1 MIEASPVRLPNNRS
15 KIINQNCIKAI
26 LFDLGETVLTFGR
39 FSATRMFR
47 EGAKLSYEYLK
58 SCGQRVGNFEYYC
71 WWNLIALRIRH
82 LISNITQNDFNSSAL
97 LRGIGKRKGIRLDR
111 QQWDEFSWLWYEPLS
126 KIAKVEPD
134 IKETLTRLKG
144 LGLKLGIVSN
154 TFVAGQS
161 LERHLEQ
168 FGILEFFPV
177 RLYSYQ
183 YDFRKPDRKLFR
195 IAAEQIGEAPQ
206 HVAYVGDRIDKD
218 ILPALKLGMTA
229 ILKAAYTNAG
239 KELPYGAHKIAQLAD
254 LPALIEEVNNGIME

>member
-1 MIEASPVRLPNNRS
+1 MPENSHE
-15 KIINQNCIKAI
+15 IKAV
-26 LFDLGETVLTFGR
+26 LFDLGETVLSFGR

-47 EGAKLSYEYLK
+47 QGARLSYEYLK

-97 LRGIGKRKGIRLDR
+97 LRGIGKRKGITLDR
-111 QQWDEFSWLWYEPLS
+111 HQWEQFSWLWYEPLS

-134 IKETLTRLKG
+134 LRETLAKLQG

-154 TFVAGQS
+154 TFVSGQS

-168 FGILEFFPV
+168 VGILEFFPV

-183 YDFRKPDRKLFR
+183 YDFRKPNHQLFK
-195 IAAEQIGEAPQ
+195 IAAERIGESPQ

-239 KELPYGAHKIAQLAD
+239 QTPPYGAHKITHLAD
-254 LPALIEEVNNGIME
+254 LPALIEALNA